1 MSEVSYEIS
10 PDLMDLIAG
19 QDCEEFSEEDLRDDF
34 AMHIA
39 SGLASQSWGES
50 AEKIAMRAYEIA
62 DQMMK
67 YRVVNN
73 DGTENS

>member
-1 MSEVSYEIS
+1 MSDVDNVSGLLKMQE
-10 PDLMDLIAG
+10 L
-19 QDCEEFSEEDLRDDF
+19 FSFPELRDDF

-39 SGLASQSWGES
+39 SGLASQSWDKS
-50 AEKIAMRAYEIA
+50 AEQIARRAYEVA

-67 YRVVNN
+67 NRAENN